1 MEWPY
6 SRYIQSLFES
16 VGLDHYF
23 GGGFNKQTF
32 NKFFG
37 QASRIKELENIK
49 SKSSLVSYSNFNVV
63 SGTQKYLVNVD
74 GFEASRL
81 KLLARTNCLPINSVL
96 HRMNLR
102 ADPFCEICD
111 SRAKETLDHVF
122 FECTAYDDLRDDL
135 LLGIIDL
142 LSYEN
147 LPIDFIGLPPTNKTQ
162 FLIGDI
168 GYFFSQDVGNR
179 FDILAKDFLLKAVS
193 IRDQRINS

>member
-1 MEWPY
+1 
-6 SRYIQSLFES
+6 
-16 VGLDHYF
+16 
-23 GGGFNKQTF
+23 
-32 NKFFG
+32 
-37 QASRIKELENIK
+37 
-49 SKSSLVSYSNFNVV
+49 
-63 SGTQKYLVNVD
+63 
-74 GFEASRL
+74 
-81 KLLARTNCLPINSVL
+81 
-96 HRMNLR
+96 MNLR